1 MMHWLSGYNY
11 DFGLASIPIQLVLI
25 AFYFSRKNLPVRQ
38 TFSFAIVMISNLV
51 MTIADIVSCE
61 MNEVWM
67 QYPLWGMYL
76 VNMVYFAG
84 FLIRGWSLFDF
95 TAEICRAYR
104 IFANSFKVFN
114 MIPCLFMIGAV
125 ISTPWTHAIF
135 YFTENG
141 YVNSGIYDAIYYHT
155 FFYIVASIVV
165 VLFTFKYTG
174 VRLKLSLLGYNLIL
188 IAGILL
194 RKMFFHTLVTSY
206 FSILAILV
214 IYLFSQNPD
223 LYWDKKI
230 GVFNQIAFEEIVSD
244 CLYKKARFHLIIASI
259 DNYEVAKSVYGY
271 QQVIESLQVI
281 GNWMQAQFQRYYVF
295 CFGNGHFVLFRK
307 KKYDMSKDQVIE
319 KITARFE
326 HPWKST
332 DMEVS
337 FAENTYV
344 LPYDVMPSD
353 TYSVTELVEYL
364 INKVANADSAPFS
377 LVSET
382 TVQQMKRRKLVEAA
396 VAAAL
401 KENRLETY
409 YQPIY
414 SVKERK
420 IAGAEALARL
430 NDPVLGFVPPD
441 EFIEAAE
448 QNGMIMELGRQV
460 FENACR
466 FIEKAKL
473 KEKGIQFINVNLSP
487 AQCMNENLAEEFI
500 EIANRY
506 GVPMNTF
513 DFEITES
520 AAADLTKIREQME
533 KLEAAG
539 AYFSLDDF
547 GTGTSNLTRLLS
559 LPLHVIKFDMTV
571 VWAYFKKELE
581 IFPDLVKMFCNADM
595 KIVVEGVETE
605 EMSSELA
612 EMGCHYEQG
621 YYFSKPVTEE
631 EFLKLL

>member
-67 QYPLWGMYL
+67 QYPLWVMYL

-155 FFYIVASIVV
+155 FFYILASIVV

-174 VRLKLSLLGYNLIL
+174 VRLKLSLLGCNLIL

-281 GNWMQAQFQRYYVF
+281 GNWMQTQFQRYYVF
-295 CFGNGHFVLFRK
+295 
-307 KKYDMSKDQVIE
+307 Y
-319 KITARFE
+319 FE
-326 HPWKST
+326 MDILSC
-332 DMEVS
+332 
-337 FAENTYV
+337 
-344 LPYDVMPSD
+344 
-353 TYSVTELVEYL
+353 
-364 INKVANADSAPFS
+364 
-377 LVSET
+377 
-382 TVQQMKRRKLVEAA
+382 
-396 VAAAL
+396 
-401 KENRLETY
+401 
-409 YQPIY
+409 
-414 SVKERK
+414 SVKR
-420 IAGAEALARL
+420 
-430 NDPVLGFVPPD
+430 NMTC
-441 EFIEAAE
+441 
-448 QNGMIMELGRQV
+448 Q
-460 FENACR
+460 
-466 FIEKAKL
+466 
-473 KEKGIQFINVNLSP
+473 
-487 AQCMNENLAEEFI
+487 
-500 EIANRY
+500 
-506 GVPMNTF
+506 
-513 DFEITES
+513 
-520 AAADLTKIREQME
+520 KIR
-533 KLEAAG
+533 
-539 AYFSLDDF
+539 
-547 GTGTSNLTRLLS
+547 
-559 LPLHVIKFDMTV
+559 
-571 VWAYFKKELE
+571 
-581 IFPDLVKMFCNADM
+581 
-595 KIVVEGVETE
+595 
-605 EMSSELA
+605 
-612 EMGCHYEQG
+612 
-621 YYFSKPVTEE
+621 
-631 EFLKLL
+631 

>member
-67 QYPLWGMYL
+67 QYPLWVMYL

-155 FFYIVASIVV
+155 FFYILASIVV
-165 VLFTFKYTG
+165 VLLTFKYTG

-281 GNWMQAQFQRYYVF
+281 GNWMQTQFQRYYVF
-295 CFGNGHFVLFRK
+295 YFGNGHFVLFRK

-559 LPLHVIKFDMTV
+559 LPLHVIKLDMTV
-571 VWAYFKKELE
+571 VWAYFKKELA

-612 EMGCHYEQG
+612 KMGCHYEQG